1 MWCIAALVMLALIS
15 HTKELPD
22 LLGLESTGPPPRKTV
37 YNTAL
42 NVIMIAVAI
51 KRPVLYDWTEK
62 TAWLLGNLVMVGV
75 YFYNGYRPD
84 RQADA
89 AE

>member
-1 MWCIAALVMLALIS
+1 MWCIAALVTLALIS

-42 NVIMIAVAI
+42 NVIMITAIAYAFGKPYTISYAAMALFLIMIAVAI

-62 TAWLLGNLVMVGV
+62 TA
-75 YFYNGYRPD
+75 
-84 RQADA
+84 
-89 AE
+89 